1 MGMRWIVPNSLKN
14 MKILDQYKPI
24 LHVLLNDVILVDKK
38 KNGEPLIINNKHK
51 VMLNRK
57 NDPHFEHIYNKDAV
71 ELLKKQA
78 EGLPNYQFNNE
89 TYLQLKGLTSEKD
102 MVRKI
107 AFTEINLMKEDKIAI
122 KYIDFTTNTLFVPR
136 MLPLNLPLNVE
147 CPYTG
152 ELIEIDEVHVD
163 DIHVDDIPIDYIIT
177 ENEIVII
184 NVKDFQSR
192 RLEKVEQ
199 VLKFDSIDKFKS
211 FIKTPESEKLP
222 EKQYIDFNQL
232 NEYGIQYFYHMTHFS
247 NLSSI
252 IENGLLSHNKA
263 HQKNYVKEDISD
275 LGVNYRRNRKELI
288 YNNNLHD
295 YVPLYFNPR
304 NPMLFRRLA
313 LEDDIIILTINL
325 AVLESNI
332 FLFTDGNA
340 ASNQTN
346 IYSKLKNMN
355 NLDWECINDRY
366 WNKYIDGKRKKCSEM
381 LIYDKVNVEYI
392 NAVCCNNIY
401 TNKKVSQLLKHSD
414 INGIIN
420 QELFF

>member
-1 MGMRWIVPNSLKN
+1 
-14 MKILDQYKPI
+14 MKILDQYNPI
-24 LHVLLNDVILVDKK
+24 LHVLLNDVFLVDKK
-38 KNGEPLIINNKHK
+38 KNGDPFIIDNKHK

-57 NDPHFEHIYNKDAV
+57 NDPHFGHFCDKDDV
-71 ELLKKQA
+71 KLLKKQA

-89 TYLQLKGLTSEKD
+89 TYLQFKGLTSEKD
-102 MVRKI
+102 MVRKV
-107 AFTEINLMKEDKIAI
+107 AFTKINLMKEDKIAI
-122 KYIDFTTNTLFVPR
+122 KYIDFETDTLFVP
-136 MLPLNLPLNVE
+136 LIESLYQPINYE
-147 CPYTG
+147 DPYTG
-152 ELIEIDEVHVD
+152 ELIEVDSIYID

-177 ENEIVII
+177 ENEILII
-184 NVKDFQSR
+184 SVKDFQSR
-192 RLEKVEQ
+192 RLEKVEE
-199 VLKFDSIDKFKS
+199 VLKFDSIDEFKS
-211 FIKTPESEKLP
+211 FIKTPESKKP
-222 EKQYIDFNQL
+222 SEKQYIDYNQL
-232 NEYGIQYFYHMTHFS
+232 NEYGIQYFYHLTHFS

-263 HQKNYVKEDISD
+263 HRKNYVKTDISD

-355 NLDWECINDRY
+355 NLDWRCINDRY
-366 WNKYIDGKRKKCSEM
+366 WNQYIDGKRKKCSEM

-392 NAVCCNNIY
+392 NAVYCNNIY
-401 TNKKVSQLLKHSD
+401 TKKKVSQLLKHSD
-414 INGIIN
+414 INVIIN